1 MEGELVAYSLLTRLG
16 SFHFIGYL
24 VSLGKR
30 GQKYGSHSPQRL
42 REVKRK
48 SYGLCVTSKVKAA

>member
-1 MEGELVAYSLLTRLG
+1 VACSLLTRLG

-24 VSLGKR
+24 VSSLLKR
-30 GQKYGSHSPQRL
+30 GQKYGSHSLQRL
-42 REVKRK
+42 CEAKRK